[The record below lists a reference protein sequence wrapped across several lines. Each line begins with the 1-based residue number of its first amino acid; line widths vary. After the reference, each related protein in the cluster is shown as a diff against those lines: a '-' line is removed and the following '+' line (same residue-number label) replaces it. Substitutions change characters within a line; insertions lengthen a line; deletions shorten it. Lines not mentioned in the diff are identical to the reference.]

1 MDTEIKKSV
10 LARWRSVEGHVHGVE
25 RMVENNAYCV
35 DILKQTLAIQ
45 GAIEKVNALVLE
57 SHLQHCVTTAIRS
70 EDQAERERV
79 ISELMDVFRGS
90 GHLKRVPLVPAE
102 IAEMLLAEPAATSD
116 SY

>member
-1 MDTEIKKSV
+1 MDREIKVSV
-10 LARWRSVEGHVHGVE
+10 LARWRSVEGHVRGVE
-25 RMVENNAYCV
+25 RMVEEDAYCV

-70 EDQAERERV
+70 DDRAERERK

-90 GHLKRVPLVPAE
+90 GHPKRVPLIPAE
-102 IAEMLLAEPAATSD
+102 IAEMLLAVPAATSD
-116 SY
+116 RS